1 MADTL
6 EYSDQANSLRKLIG
20 ENDAFPT
27 PEISHKSDR
36 KGTRVIT
43 ITSGKGGVGKSS
55 FAVNFG
61 LALVNAGEKVLLF
74 DADLGLANINVLLGI
89 VPKFNLYHVL
99 KGHKTLQD
107 IIIHSPEGLDI
118 IPGASGQSNIANL
131 KHDDR
136 EKLLNEFAKVH
147 GYNILLIDT
156 GAGIGLNVIDF
167 TLPAD
172 DIIVLTTPEPTSI
185 TDAYGVIKSVVLV
198 APDKNIH
205 IVVNR
210 ATSVLEGKKVSER
223 IVKICNQFLNFNVK
237 EFGFIY
243 EDPDVPKS
251 VRKQKPFYLLYPKG
265 KASSCL
271 NILVGKLLNK
281 EPNTQKTFN
290 GIGDFFKKA
299 LQIDRT

>member
-1 MADTL
+1 MSHIYNMPNTV
-6 EYSDQANSLRKLIG
+6 EHEVDQADSLRKLV
-20 ENDAFPT
+20 EDDEYTPT
-27 PEISHKSDR
+27 EKNL
-36 KGTRVIT
+36 GTRVIT

-61 LALVNAGEKVLLF
+61 LALVSAGEKVLLF

-99 KGHKTLQD
+99 KGHRSLKD
-107 IIIHSPEGLDI
+107 IIVHSPEGLDI

-131 KHDDR
+131 TNTDR
-136 EKLLNEFAKVH
+136 ENLIKEFSKVT
-147 GYNILLIDT
+147 GYTILIIDT

-185 TDAYGVIKSVVLV
+185 TDAYGVIKSIVLV
-198 APDKNIH
+198 APEKNVH

-210 ATSVLEGKKVSER
+210 STSVLEGRKVSER
-223 IVKICNQFLNFNVK
+223 LVKICSQFLNFNVK
-237 EFGFIY
+237 EFGFIF
-243 EDPDVPKS
+243 EDENVPRS

-271 NILVGKLLNK
+271 NILVSKFLNK
-281 EPNTQKTFN
+281 QVVSDKKFN
-290 GIGDFFKKA
+290 GIGDFFRKA
-299 LQIDRT
+299 LQIDI